1 MQSAG
6 ADPIGASLV
15 FLHLLK
21 GQSDRLSEFFLAQ
34 AEHVAAQPHAGADM
48 DIDRVWF
55 VTLSDG
61 GGPHEVANSCL
72 EQHGYG
78 RGLHYFNA

>member
-1 MQSAG
+1 VQSAG
-6 ADPIGASLV
+6 AHPIGASLV

-55 VTLSDG
+55 VTLLATRM
-61 GGPHEVANSCL
+61 P
-72 EQHGYG
+72 
-78 RGLHYFNA
+78 GLLLHRHRSSI

>member
-1 MQSAG
+1 MIGGLMLPGSAAMVG
-6 ADPIGASLV
+6 TIHRPMLSTFRRAYEQRRPSME
-15 FLHLLK
+15 FL
-21 GQSDRLSEFFLAQ
+21 
-34 AEHVAAQPHAGADM
+34 
-48 DIDRVWF
+48 
-55 VTLSDG
+55 TDG